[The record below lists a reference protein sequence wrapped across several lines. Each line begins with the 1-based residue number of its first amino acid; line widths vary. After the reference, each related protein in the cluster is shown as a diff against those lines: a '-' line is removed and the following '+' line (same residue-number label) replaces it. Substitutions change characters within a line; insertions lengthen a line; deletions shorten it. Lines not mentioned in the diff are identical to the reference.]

1 MLRTSIPRWG
11 LSALDRDIQE
21 SKQRDGPTDDQEQN
35 AQDSDI
41 DPKFGRRTAGGD
53 FSGWIEPLGDPVF
66 ELFVVLEPT
75 ALAQFDQSV
84 FDREFENTEFELS
97 TGPGL
102 QSHGF
107 EAPDLSSEG
116 VFGFVLEVVGTE
128 VFDA

>member
-1 MLRTSIPRWG
+1 MFRTSVPRWG

-21 SKQRDGPTDDQEQN
+21 SKQRNGPTDGQEKN
-35 AQDSDI
+35 TQDCNI
-41 DPKFGRRTAGGD
+41 DPEFGRRTAGGY
-53 FSGWIEPLGDPVF
+53 FSWWIEPLGDPVF

-84 FDREFENTEFELS
+84 FDREFEHAELELS

-102 QSHGF
+102 QSHGL
-107 EAPDLSSEG
+107 EAPDLSPES
-116 VFGFVLEVVGTE
+116 VFGFVLKVVGAE

>member
-21 SKQRDGPTDDQEQN
+21 SKQRDGPTDSQEQN
-35 AQDSDI
+35 AQDRNI
-41 DPKFGRRTAGGD
+41 DPEFGRRTAGGHI
-53 FSGWIEPLGDPVF
+53 SGWIEPLRDPVF

-75 ALAQFDQSV
+75 ALAQFDQTI
-84 FDREFENTEFELS
+84 FDREFEHAKFELS

-107 EAPDLSSEG
+107 EAPNLSPVG
-116 VFGFVLEVVGTE
+116 VFGFVLKVVGAE